1 MEKGDNYAISLIV
14 ENQTGTIVARDFIFD
29 NCMIVMSGDAQV
41 TQIAIDKAN
50 DADHQEIQNE
60 RISVSTISLVDE
72 MNLHLQLMQPHT
84 FHTNLRWNA
93 LERSWEEK

>member
-14 ENQTGTIVARDFIFD
+14 ENQTGTIAARDFIFD
-29 NCMIVMSGDAQV
+29 NRMVVMSGDAQV
-41 TQIAIDKAN
+41 TQIAIDEAN
-50 DADHQEIQNE
+50 DAGHQKIQNE

-84 FHTNLRWNA
+84 FHTHLHWNA
-93 LERSWEEK
+93 PDRSWEEK

>member
-1 MEKGDNYAISLIV
+1 MEKGDNYAINFIV
-14 ENQTGTIVARDFIFD
+14 ENQTGTIAVRDFILD
-29 NCMIVMSGDAQV
+29 NCLIVMSGDAQV
-41 TQIAIDKAN
+41 TQIDIDKVN

-84 FHTNLRWNA
+84 SHTNLRWNA
-93 LERSWEEK
+93 LDRSWEEK